1 MTRLACLFLGHL
13 FNAAEWEV
21 ESKTNVGVRPLGVT
35 YYVPQGVE
43 CVYKNTCLRCGDLVF
58 RRVKSLE

>member
-21 ESKTNVGVRPLGVT
+21 ENFADQP
-35 YYVPQGVE
+35 VPTQRL
-43 CVYKNTCLRCGDLVF
+43 YKNACLRCGDLVF
-58 RRVKSLE
+58 RRIRSIHE